1 MAIQIDALKCG
12 HVENC
17 MGGGLCI
24 KICEQGAHVEENG
37 DVKIITENCDDCDSC
52 ITNCPNQAI
61 SKIE

>member
-24 KICEQGAHVEENG
+24 KICEQGALIEENG
-37 DVKIITENCDDCDSC
+37 DVKIISENCDDCGLC
-52 ITNCPNQAI
+52 ITSCLNQAI
-61 SKIE
+61 SKI